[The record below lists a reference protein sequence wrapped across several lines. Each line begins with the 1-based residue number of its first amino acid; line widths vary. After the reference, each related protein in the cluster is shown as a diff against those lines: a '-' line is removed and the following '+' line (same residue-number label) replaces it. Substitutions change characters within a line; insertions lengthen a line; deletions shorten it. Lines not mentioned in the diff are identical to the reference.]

1 MDGIIFISMEFEAT
15 LAARFLIVDAP
26 LFIRAQIRDILISA
40 GYLIAGEASK
50 GKQAEKEYRDLNPD
64 IVIMDITMPGITG
77 VETLR
82 KIESFDSQA
91 RGIMCTALGQE
102 SKDKVT
108 LARFSR

>member
-1 MDGIIFISMEFEAT
+1 M
-15 LAARFLIVDAP
+15 AARFLIVDAP
-26 LFIRAQIRDILISA
+26 LIMRPQIRDILISV

-50 GKQAEKEYRDLNPD
+50 GKQAEKKYRDLNPD

-91 RGIMCTALGQE
+91 RGIMCTAGKNL
-102 SKDKVT
+102 KRKKP
-108 LARFSR
+108 SRTVSR